1 MSEPLEMTAHTRI
14 GTELAGFRIESV
26 LGRGGMSVVY
36 VAEQIRL
43 GRKVALKLLTTELAW
58 DEQFRERFVR
68 ESHIAAS
75 IDHPNII
82 PIYDA
87 GEADGLLYIAMR
99 FVRGPDLREILKRG
113 GLLGVGRT
121 IFLIE
126 QLASALDAAHAYS
139 LVHRDVKPGNILIE
153 ESTDHA
159 YLTDFGVAKQ
169 TTARGLTSTGHFLG
183 TVEYA
188 APEQIEGGPVDAR
201 TDVYALGCVLY
212 ECLTGSPPFE
222 HGTEHAVLHAHLV
235 DPPPSV
241 TRARPEL
248 PHAFDAVVATAMAKA
263 GADRFPSCGALA
275 HAARNAA
282 SGTAPRVDG
291 EPRPA
296 AVETIRSAAVAP
308 APVTPPSGTP
318 APEPQTPVPAAPDPA
333 PAADAHPPPP
343 PAPVA
348 DAAPPAEP
356 ARSRGRGWTPLR
368 QFAAMALLVALAA
381 TASGVT
387 VYFLTRN
394 DSSAAPAQT
403 LAAGAP
409 HPLQDLVPSPI
420 WQTCKTQATPHPG
433 AVETAVCLPPK
444 DATSFTP
451 DRLEISTFAS
461 GAAVQQAYEAQR
473 RQHHAPRNRG
483 RCNGLSWGGEGTW
496 LHNPASPGAAPKPG
510 GSRFC
515 YFAGND
521 AVIVWTHKKFGQSTH
536 TDILG
541 IAREGGSDHP
551 GLYGWWRFWHHRIG
565 KVVA

>member
-1 MSEPLEMTAHTRI
+1 MAKPLEMTAHTRI
-14 GTELAGFRIESV
+14 GTEVAGFRIESV

-68 ESHIAAS
+68 ESHIAAAT
-75 IDHPNII
+75 DHPNII

-99 FVRGPDLREILKRG
+99 FVEGPDLKEILKRG
-113 GLLGVGRT
+113 SLGVGRT

-126 QLASALDAAHAYS
+126 QLASALDAAHARS
-139 LVHRDVKPGNILIE
+139 LVHRDVKPGNILVE

-212 ECLTGSPPFE
+212 ECLTGAPPFAQ
-222 HGTEHAVLHAHLV
+222 GTEHAVLHAHLV

-241 TRARPEL
+241 SRARPEL
-248 PHAFDAVVATAMAKA
+248 PQAFDGVVATAMAKA
-263 GADRFPSCGALA
+263 AEDRFPSCGELA

-282 SGTAPRVDG
+282 TGMARRVDG
-291 EPRPA
+291 GAHPPV
-296 AVETIRSAAVAP
+296 AVDTIRSTPVTAP
-308 APVTPPSGTP
+308 PIPSLPDPSTPVTPPP
-318 APEPQTPVPAAPDPA
+318 APPPETPAAPPSSGDA
-333 PAADAHPPPP
+333 PI
-343 PAPVA
+343 
-348 DAAPPAEP
+348 P
-356 ARSRGRGWTPLR
+356 ARRMTPLK
-368 QFAAMALLVALAA
+368 QWVLIGLLVAVAA
-381 TASGVT
+381 AASGVA
-387 VYFLTRN
+387 VYFLTGHDR
-394 DSSAAPAQT
+394 SAAPLSTPQP
-403 LAAGAP
+403 GAI
-409 HPLQDLVPSPI
+409 HPLSDLVPSPI
-420 WQTCKTQATPHPG
+420 WQTCKEQDTPRPG
-433 AVETAVCLPPK
+433 AVATAACLPP
-444 DATSFTP
+444 ANSTTFNP
-451 DRLEISTFAS
+451 DRLEISSFAS
-461 GAAVQQAYEAQR
+461 GAAVQRAYESER
-473 RQHHAPRNRG
+473 RRHHVPRNRG

-496 LHNPASPGAAPKPG
+496 LHNPSAPGSSPKPG

-521 AVIVWTHKKFGQSTH
+521 VVIVWTHRKFGQATH
-536 TDILG
+536 SDILG

-565 KVVA
+565 KVIA

>member
-1 MSEPLEMTAHTRI
+1 MGKPLEMTAHTRI
-14 GTELAGFRIESV
+14 GTEVAGFRIESV

-75 IDHPNII
+75 TDHPNII

-99 FVRGPDLREILKRG
+99 FVEGPDLKEILKRG
-113 GLLGVGRT
+113 SLGVGRT

-126 QLASALDAAHAYS
+126 QLASALDAAHARS
-139 LVHRDVKPGNILIE
+139 LVHRDVKPGNILVE

-212 ECLTGSPPFE
+212 ECLTGAPPFAQ
-222 HGTEHAVLHAHLV
+222 GTEHAVLHAHLV

-241 TRARPEL
+241 SRARPEL
-248 PHAFDAVVATAMAKA
+248 PQAFDGVVATAMAKA
-263 GADRFPSCGALA
+263 AVVRFPSCGELA

-282 SGTAPRVDG
+282 TGTARRVDG
-291 EPRPA
+291 GAPPPV
-296 AVETIRSAAVAP
+296 AVDTIRST
-308 APVTPPSGTP
+308 PVTVPPVPSLP
-318 APEPQTPVPAAPDPA
+318 DPSTPVA
-333 PAADAHPPPP
+333 PP
-343 PAPVA
+343 PAPPPETP
-348 DAAPPAEP
+348 AAPSSSGDAPIP
-356 ARSRGRGWTPLR
+356 ARRMTPLK
-368 QFAAMALLVALAA
+368 QWVLIGLLVTVAA
-381 TASGVT
+381 AASGVA
-387 VYFLTRN
+387 VYFLTGHDR
-394 DSSAAPAQT
+394 SAAP
-403 LAAGAP
+403 LAPPQPGAI
-409 HPLQDLVPSPI
+409 HPLSDLVPSPV
-420 WQTCKTQATPHPG
+420 WQTCKEQDTPRPG
-433 AVETAVCLPPK
+433 AVATAACLPP
-444 DATSFTP
+444 ANSTTFTP
-451 DRLEISTFAS
+451 DRLEISSFAS
-461 GAAVQQAYEAQR
+461 GAAVQRAYESER
-473 RQHHAPRNRG
+473 RRHHVPRNRG

-496 LHNPASPGAAPKPG
+496 LHNPSAPGSSPKPG

-521 AVIVWTHKKFGQSTH
+521 VVIVWTHRKFGQATH

-541 IAREGGSDHP
+541 VAREGGSDHP

-565 KVVA
+565 KVIA

>member
-1 MSEPLEMTAHTRI
+1 MAGPRELSASTRI
-14 GTELAGFRIESV
+14 GTEVAGFRIESV

-43 GRKVALKLLTTELAW
+43 ARKVALKVLTTELAW

-68 ESHIAAS
+68 ESHIAAT

-99 FVRGPDLREILKRG
+99 FVQGPDLREILKRG
-113 GLLGVGRT
+113 TLGVGRT

-126 QLASALDAAHAYS
+126 QLASALDAAHAHA

-212 ECLTGSPPFE
+212 ESLTGSPPFS

-241 TRARPEL
+241 SRVRPEL
-248 PHAFDAVVATAMAKA
+248 PQAFDSVIATAMAKA
-263 GADRFPSCGALA
+263 AEGRFASCGELA

-282 SGTAPRVDG
+282 SGTARRVDG
-291 EPRPA
+291 GPPGRAATIASTPA
-296 AVETIRSAAVAP
+296 PSAP
-308 APVTPPSGTP
+308 APVVPDSPV
-318 APEPQTPVPAAPDPA
+318 AEPEPAAPPRES
-333 PAADAHPPPP
+333 
-343 PAPVA
+343 VS
-348 DAAPPAEP
+348 
-356 ARSRGRGWTPLR
+356 ARLTPLK
-368 QFAAMALLVALAA
+368 QLLLTLLLVVLAA
-381 TASGVT
+381 TASGLV
-387 VYFLTRN
+387 VYFLTRGEG
-394 DSSAAPAQT
+394 SAPSHST
-403 LAAGAP
+403 SNGPVIHKLA
-409 HPLQDLVPSPI
+409 DLVGQPI
-420 WQTCKTQATPHPG
+420 WQTCKEQSTPRAG
-433 AVETAVCLPPK
+433 ALETAVCLPPK
-444 DATSFTP
+444 DATIFTP
-451 DRLEISTFAS
+451 DRLEVSTFAS
-461 GAAVQQAYEAQR
+461 GAAVERAYEAER
-473 RQHHAPRNRG
+473 RRHDVAPNQG
-483 RCNGLSWGGEGTW
+483 KCNGVSWGGEGRW
-496 LHNPASPGAAPKPG
+496 LHNAASPGAPPKHG

-515 YFAGND
+515 YFDGND
-521 AVIVWTHKKFGQSTH
+521 AVIVWTHRKFGQETH
-536 TDILG
+536 TDFLG
-541 IAREGGSDHP
+541 IAREGDTDHP
-551 GLYGWWRFWHHRIG
+551 GLYGWWRFWHHRLG
-565 KVVA
+565 KVLG

>member
-1 MSEPLEMTAHTRI
+1 MGKPLEMTAHTRI
-14 GTELAGFRIESV
+14 GTEVAGFRIESV

-43 GRKVALKLLTTELAW
+43 GRRVALKLLTTELAW

-68 ESHIAAS
+68 ESHIAAAT
-75 IDHPNII
+75 DHPNII

-99 FVRGPDLREILKRG
+99 FVEGPDLKEILKRG
-113 GLLGVGRT
+113 SLGVGRT

-126 QLASALDAAHAYS
+126 QLASALDAAHARS
-139 LVHRDVKPGNILIE
+139 LVHRDVKPGNILVE

-212 ECLTGSPPFE
+212 ECLTGSPPFAQ
-222 HGTEHAVLHAHLV
+222 GTEHAVLHAHLV

-241 TRARPEL
+241 SRARPEL
-248 PHAFDAVVATAMAKA
+248 PQAFDGVVATAMAKA
-263 GADRFPSCGALA
+263 AADRFPSCGELA

-282 SGTAPRVDG
+282 SGTARRLDG
-291 EPRPA
+291 GQPQPA
-296 AVETIRSAAVAP
+296 AVETVRSTPITAPPSPATPIPSAP
-308 APVTPPSGTP
+308 ATPAAMDTPVAASPPSD
-318 APEPQTPVPAAPDPA
+318 APTAA
-333 PAADAHPPPP
+333 
-343 PAPVA
+343 
-348 DAAPPAEP
+348 
-356 ARSRGRGWTPLR
+356 GRPTPLK
-368 QFAAMALLVALAA
+368 QWILIGLLVAVAA
-381 TASGVT
+381 AASGLT
-387 VYFLTRN
+387 VYFLTRS
-394 DSSAAPAQT
+394 DRSAAPLSPLQP
-403 LAAGAP
+403 GAV
-409 HPLQDLVPSPI
+409 HPLADLVPSPV
-420 WQTCKTQATPHPG
+420 WQTCKQQDTPRPG
-433 AVETAVCLPPK
+433 AMATAVCLPPANV
-444 DATSFTP
+444 ATFTP
-451 DRLEISTFAS
+451 DRLVISSFAS
-461 GAAVQQAYEAQR
+461 GAAVQAAYESQR
-473 RQHHAPRNRG
+473 RSHRVPRDRG
-483 RCNGLSWGGEGTW
+483 RCNGLTWGGEGTW
-496 LHNPASPGAAPKPG
+496 LHNAAAPGASPKPG

-521 AVIVWTHKKFGQSTH
+521 VVIVWTHRKFGQATH
-536 TDILG
+536 ADILG